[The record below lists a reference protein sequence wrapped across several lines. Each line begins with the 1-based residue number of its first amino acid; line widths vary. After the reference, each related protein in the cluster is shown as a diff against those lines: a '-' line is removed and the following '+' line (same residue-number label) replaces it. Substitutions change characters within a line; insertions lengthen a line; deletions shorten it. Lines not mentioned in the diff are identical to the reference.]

1 MISKLLN
8 FALSQRLITIGFV
21 IISIGI
27 GIWSWI
33 TLKKEA
39 YPDVGDTQVT
49 VITLFPGRAAEEVEQ
64 QITLPIERAL
74 NAVPRVID
82 KRSKTIFGLS
92 VIELTFEDGVD
103 DYFARQRVLEK
114 LNDAVLPEGINPS
127 LGPLTGPVGEI
138 FRYVIESSVDHN
150 PMDLRTLQDWVII
163 PRLLQVPGV
172 ADVVN
177 FGGLVKQYHVITS
190 PDKLLRYNLTI
201 QNVIDAVT
209 SNNVN
214 TGGNIIKRGG
224 QGFVVRGIGAI
235 KAKEDIGNIVV
246 TSQKG
251 VPVLIKDL
259 ASVEEFPLPPSGILG
274 YTIKTGDS
282 SKIDVNSSIQGLI
295 AMRRGENPSEVV
307 GCFKGTG

>member
-8 FALSQRLITIGFV
+8 FALSQRLITISFV

-27 GIWSWI
+27 GVWCWA

-114 LNDAVLPEGINPS
+114 LNDAILPDGVSPS

-138 FRYVIESSVDHN
+138 FR
-150 PMDLRTLQDWVII
+150 
-163 PRLLQVPGV
+163 
-172 ADVVN
+172 
-177 FGGLVKQYHVITS
+177 
-190 PDKLLRYNLTI
+190 
-201 QNVIDAVT
+201 
-209 SNNVN
+209 
-214 TGGNIIKRGG
+214 
-224 QGFVVRGIGAI
+224 
-235 KAKEDIGNIVV
+235 
-246 TSQKG
+246 
-251 VPVLIKDL
+251 
-259 ASVEEFPLPPSGILG
+259 
-274 YTIKTGDS
+274 
-282 SKIDVNSSIQGLI
+282 
-295 AMRRGENPSEVV
+295 
-307 GCFKGTG
+307 